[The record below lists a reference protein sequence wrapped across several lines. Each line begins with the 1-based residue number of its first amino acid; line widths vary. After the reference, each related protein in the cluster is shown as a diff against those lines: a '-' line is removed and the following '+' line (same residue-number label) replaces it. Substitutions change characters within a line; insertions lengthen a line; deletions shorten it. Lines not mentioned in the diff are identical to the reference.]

1 MTYETYHTVFLS
13 AGILA
18 IIFAVCSVLLFV
30 LLKIPKVVGDLSGR
44 TARKGIADIREQNI
58 RTGDKRHKTSVV
70 NLDRG
75 RITDRIT
82 DSGNIQRVGQTVN
95 TGVMTQ
101 KINMSESEEMME
113 TTETTETTV
122 LPTQQYSETVVLD
135 EIRIDDDFA
144 IAEEICFIH
153 TDETIG

>member
-44 TARKGIADIREQNI
+44 TARKGIADIREQNV
-58 RTGDKRHKTSVV
+58 RTGDKRHKTSAV

-82 DSGNIQRVGQTVN
+82 DSGNIQRVGKTVN

-101 KINMSESEEMME
+101 KINMPESEEM
-113 TTETTETTV
+113 TETSETTV
-122 LPTQQYSETVVLD
+122 LPTAEYSETVVLD
-135 EIRIDDDFA
+135 EIRMDDDFA
-144 IAEEICFIH
+144 IEEEICFIH

>member
-58 RTGDKRHKTSVV
+58 RTGDKRHKTSAV

-82 DSGNIQRVGQTVN
+82 DSGNIQRVGKTVN

-113 TTETTETTV
+113 ATETIV

>member
-44 TARKGIADIREQNI
+44 TARKGIADIREQNV
-58 RTGDKRHKTSVV
+58 RTGDKRHKTSAV

-82 DSGNIQRVGQTVN
+82 DSGNIQRVGKTVN

-101 KINMSESEEMME
+101 KINMPESERC
-113 TTETTETTV
+113 V
-122 LPTQQYSETVVLD
+122 
-135 EIRIDDDFA
+135 
-144 IAEEICFIH
+144 
-153 TDETIG
+153 

>member
-44 TARKGIADIREQNI
+44 TARKGIADIREQNV
-58 RTGDKRHKTSVV
+58 RTGDKRHKTSAV

-82 DSGNIQRVGQTVN
+82 DSGNIQRVGKTVN

-101 KINMSESEEMME
+101 KINMPESEEM
-113 TTETTETTV
+113 TETSETTV
-122 LPTQQYSETVVLD
+122 LPTAEYSETVVLD
-135 EIRIDDDFA
+135 EIRMDDDFA
-144 IAEEICFIH
+144 IEEEICFIH
-153 TDETIG
+153 TDEKIG

>member
-44 TARKGIADIREQNI
+44 TARKGIADIREQNV
-58 RTGDKRHKTSVV
+58 RTGDKRHKTSAV

-82 DSGNIQRVGQTVN
+82 DSGNIQRVGKTVN

-101 KINMSESEEMME
+101 KINMPESEEM
-113 TTETTETTV
+113 TETSETTV
-122 LPTQQYSETVVLD
+122 LPTAEYSETVVLD
-135 EIRIDDDFA
+135 EIRMDDDFV

>member
-13 AGILA
+13 AGIFA

-44 TARKGIADIREQNI
+44 TARKGIADIREQNV
-58 RTGDKRHKTSVV
+58 RTGDKRHKTSAV

-82 DSGNIQRVGQTVN
+82 DSGNIQRVGKTVN

-101 KINMSESEEMME
+101 KIKMPESEEM
-113 TTETTETTV
+113 TETSETTV
-122 LPTQQYSETVVLD
+122 LPTAEYSETVVLD
-135 EIRIDDDFA
+135 EIRMDDDFA
-144 IAEEICFIH
+144 IEEEICFIH

>member
-58 RTGDKRHKTSVV
+58 RTGDKRHKTSAV

-82 DSGNIQRVGQTVN
+82 DSGNIQRVGKTVN

-101 KINMSESEEMME
+101 KINMPESEEMME
-113 TTETTETTV
+113 TTV
-122 LPTQQYSETVVLD
+122 LPPQQYSETVVLD
-135 EIRIDDDFA
+135 EIRMDDDFA

>member
-44 TARKGIADIREQNI
+44 TARKGIADI
-58 RTGDKRHKTSVV
+58 
-70 NLDRG
+70 
-75 RITDRIT
+75 
-82 DSGNIQRVGQTVN
+82 QRVGKTVN

-101 KINMSESEEMME
+101 KINTQESEEILE
-113 TTETTETTV
+113 ASETTV
-122 LPTQQYSETVVLD
+122 LPTAEYSETVVLD
-135 EIRIDDDFA
+135 EIRMDDDFS
-144 IAEEICFIH
+144 IEEEICFIH

>member
-58 RTGDKRHKTSVV
+58 RTGDKRHKTSAV

-82 DSGNIQRVGQTVN
+82 DSGNIQRVGKTVN

-101 KINMSESEEMME
+101 KINMPESEEMME
-113 TTETTETTV
+113 TAETTV
-122 LPTQQYSETVVLD
+122 LPTQQYSETVILD
-135 EIRIDDDFA
+135 EIRMDDDFA

>member
-135 EIRIDDDFA
+135 EIRRDDDFA